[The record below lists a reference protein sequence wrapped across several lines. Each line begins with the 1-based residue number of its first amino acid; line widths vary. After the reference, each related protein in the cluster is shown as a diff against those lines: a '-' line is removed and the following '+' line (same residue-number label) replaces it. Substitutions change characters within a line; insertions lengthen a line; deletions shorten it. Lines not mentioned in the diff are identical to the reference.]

1 MKNDKPIKIISL
13 FSGCGG
19 MDLGFVGGFKYLGN
33 DYTQNQ
39 GLFNIARD
47 GKKDLRKGDTL

>member
-1 MKNDKPIKIISL
+1 
-13 FSGCGG
+13 